1 MPLVVLP
8 FPTNGFQAIDFKA
21 RFRFRNAAMAVGGRV
36 GLGAWGWDE
45 GEAYGKKGVSFKI
58 EKPPRLSSNHNI
70 TRIQIIYGCFQK

>member
-8 FPTNGFQAIDFKA
+8 LAHGFQAIDFKA

-45 GEAYGKKGVSFKI
+45 GEAHGV
-58 EKPPRLSSNHNI
+58 
-70 TRIQIIYGCFQK
+70 